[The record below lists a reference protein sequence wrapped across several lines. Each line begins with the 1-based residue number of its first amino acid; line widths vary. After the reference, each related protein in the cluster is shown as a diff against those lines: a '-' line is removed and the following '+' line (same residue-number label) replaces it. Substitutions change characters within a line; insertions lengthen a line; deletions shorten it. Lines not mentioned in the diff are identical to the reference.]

1 MANANKK
8 SNTYKGNP
16 HFYFLKI
23 EINKFSPYSN
33 QVRRICHA
41 DLGLVQLALS
51 LVS

>member
-1 MANANKK
+1 MANANQK
-8 SNTYKGNP
+8 SNTFIRQSP
-16 HFYFLKI
+16 FLISKNVDKQI
-23 EINKFSPYSN
+23 GLRQN